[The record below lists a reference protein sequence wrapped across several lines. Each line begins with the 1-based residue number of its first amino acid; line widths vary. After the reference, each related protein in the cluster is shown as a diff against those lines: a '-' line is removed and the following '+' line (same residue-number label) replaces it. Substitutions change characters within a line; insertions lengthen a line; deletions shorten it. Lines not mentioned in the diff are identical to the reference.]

1 MKKTEGVD
9 GWKKEINIQEEVGR
23 SKRRSAALAFAK
35 TEQVSQELNGISILQ
50 ICFVRDAT
58 QTREL
63 VKGLKCVERRKVMLE
78 KASS

>member
-9 GWKKEINIQEEVGR
+9 GCKKEINIQEEVGR
-23 SKRRSAALAFAK
+23 SKRSAALAFAK
-35 TEQVSQELNGISILQ
+35 TEQVSQELNEISILQ

-63 VKGLKCVERRKVMLE
+63 VKGLKRVEGRKVMLE